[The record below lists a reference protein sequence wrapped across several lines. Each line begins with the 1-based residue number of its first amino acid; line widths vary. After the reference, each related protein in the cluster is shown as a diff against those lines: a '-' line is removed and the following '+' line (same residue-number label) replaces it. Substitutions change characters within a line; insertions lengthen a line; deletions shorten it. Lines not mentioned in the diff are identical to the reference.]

1 MYNGVWIVIGGLVFL
16 LGISDLWLESIFD
29 KICFLISSGIA
40 LTLLPRFGR
49 GGTSLLAVRD
59 RWSALIL
66 FLLLG
71 FVEDCAVRDT
81 SWLDHRI
88 VAVTAA
94 SLLAGAGVGVVVRL
108 FVIWL
113 AISYDPREM
122 STVTIAISSGGLFG
136 GLIHRWRPK
145 LAEQPLTG
153 FCLAASVSFLRD
165 IWILLYARSEKS
177 VPTLGHLFLAPILQG
192 LGTALT
198 LAMVAK
204 AREQDDQSRAVARAE
219 VRALQARLNPRFLGD
234 ALNSLARYAT
244 AESQKIPY
252 AVGQLRRFLRA
263 SFDQHDRPFVRLE
276 EELSVVLAYLEIES
290 MRWPGQLEV
299 VQNVDARGLP
309 ALIPPFALQ
318 GLVENAVVHG
328 RRPAPEVCRVHITI
342 STKHERL
349 EMTVTYNGMGVP
361 GTQMEQV
368 FFPERSP
375 FGRLTLM
382 RRQLGELFGNSF
394 KLEIDSEIGAGTRAA
409 LSLPLQI
416 DSASSVERSAARSRI
431 GGTSA
436 TKARV
441 EEKAN
446 SRSAQTTAPG
456 RKELIY

>member
-16 LGISDLWLESIFD
+16 LGISDLWLESIFA
-29 KICFLISSGIA
+29 KICFLISSGVV
-40 LTLLPRFGR
+40 LNLLPRFGR
-49 GGTSLLAVRD
+49 AGASLLAVRD

-71 FVEDCAVRDT
+71 FVEDYAVRDT
-81 SWLDHRI
+81 SWLNHRI

-94 SLLAGAGVGVVVRL
+94 SLLAGLGVGVVVRL
-108 FVIWL
+108 FVVWL
-113 AISYDPREM
+113 AISYDPREV
-122 STVTIAISSGGLFG
+122 STVAIVISSGALFG

-153 FCLAASVSFLRD
+153 FCLAASDSFLRD
-165 IWILLYARSEKS
+165 IWILLYAPLETTA
-177 VPTLGHLFLAPILQG
+177 PTLGHLFLAPILQG
-192 LGTALT
+192 LGAALT

-204 AREQDDQSRAVARAE
+204 AREQDDQHRAVARAE

-234 ALNSLARYAT
+234 ALNSLARFAT

-276 EELSVVLAYLEIES
+276 EELSVVSAYLEIES

-299 VQNVDARGLP
+299 VQKVDARGLQ
-309 ALIPPFALQ
+309 ALIIPPFTLQ

-328 RRPAPEVCRVHITI
+328 HPRTPQVCRVQITI
-342 STKHERL
+342 SVKHERL
-349 EMTVTYNGMGVP
+349 EMAVTDNGTGVP
-361 GTQMEQV
+361 GTQIEQV
-368 FFPERSP
+368 FFPERSQL
-375 FGRLTLM
+375 GRLILL
-382 RRQLGELFGNSF
+382 RRQLDQLFGKSF

-416 DSASSVERSAARSRI
+416 DSAASLEMKTGRSRI
-431 GGTSA
+431 GDIRA
-436 TKARV
+436 AQV
-441 EEKAN
+441 VVAEK
-446 SRSAQTTAPG
+446 TDVH
-456 RKELIY
+456 

>member
-122 STVTIAISSGGLFG
+122 STVTIVISSGGLFG

-276 EELSVVLAYLEIES
+276 EELSVVSAYLEIES

-349 EMTVTYNGMGVP
+349 EMTVTDNGMGVP

-375 FGRLTLM
+375 LGRLTLM

-416 DSASSVERSAARSRI
+416 DSASSVERSAVCSTI
-431 GGTSA
+431 DGTSA